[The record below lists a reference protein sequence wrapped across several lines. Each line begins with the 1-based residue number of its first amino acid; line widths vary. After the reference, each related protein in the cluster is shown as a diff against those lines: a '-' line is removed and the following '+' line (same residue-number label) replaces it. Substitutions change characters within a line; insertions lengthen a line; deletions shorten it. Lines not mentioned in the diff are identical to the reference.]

1 MQNNNGSNPQEM
13 GISSNYANNGA
24 PARASTDITMYSTN
38 PNHLYKQQANT
49 ESPMGQ
55 HGAMH
60 HNKDNIIGTMHQNHN
75 QQGLHLASSGA
86 NSRQG
91 N

>member
-60 HNKDNIIGTMHQNHN
+60 QNHN